1 MSFLTVATD
10 AVANAAKTLEGI
22 GSGLSSARTA
32 AAAPTAGIAA
42 AAQDEVSAAI
52 AKLFSGFG
60 QEFQAVSAQAQ
71 AFHDQFVNTLNA
83 SMEQYAIAEA
93 YASQG
98 LLHAVN
104 PPTEALLGLPLIG
117 TGAGGILPAQ
127 AVSFP
132 AINYPTALGPILLTL
147 YGDQSILGTVSV
159 TAGSLQ
165 VPTPITLGLDAIS
178 PFVNVGL
185 AFQNGNSAFMSA
197 MQTGNTTA
205 AVTALAQTPFNA
217 VSSFFVGGQDIRGSV
232 SIPPYTGYA
241 GVAYKIPVG
250 GLFSPVQ
257 PVTLTLFGSD
267 GSVTQF
273 PLSGTQFGGIF
284 AGIGDAITSAVTG
297 M

>member
-1 MSFLTVATD
+1 MSFVTVASD
-10 AVANAAKTLEGI
+10 AVANAAGTLEGI

-32 AAAPTAGIAA
+32 AAAPTVGIAA

-71 AFHDQFVNTLNA
+71 AFHDQFVNTL
-83 SMEQYAIAEA
+83 SGTMEQYAIAEA
-93 YASQG
+93 YAAQG
-98 LLHAVN
+98 LLHTVN

-117 TGAGGILPAQ
+117 TGVGGIIPAQ
-127 AVSFP
+127 AASFP
-132 AINYPTALGPILLTL
+132 LSYPTALGPILLTL
-147 YGDQSILGTVSV
+147 YGDQSILGTISV

-185 AFQNGNSAFMSA
+185 AFQTGNSAFMSA

-217 VSSFFVGGQDIRGSV
+217 VSSFFVGGHNIEGSV
-232 SIPPYTGYA
+232 AIPADTGYS
-241 GVAYKIPVG
+241 GVDYKIPVG

-273 PLSGTQFGGIF
+273 PLTGTQFGGIF
-284 AGIGDAITSAVTG
+284 AGIGDAITSSVTG
-297 M
+297 T

>member
-1 MSFLTVATD
+1 MSFVTVATD

-83 SMEQYAIAEA
+83 GMEQYAIAEA
-93 YASQG
+93 NAAQG

-104 PPTEALLGLPLIG
+104 PPTEALLGIPLIG

-127 AVSFP
+127 AVSLP
-132 AINYPTALGPILLTL
+132 VLNYPTALGPILLTL
-147 YGDQSILGTVSV
+147 YGDQSLLGTVTV
-159 TAGSLQ
+159 TSGSLQ
-165 VPTPITLGLDAIS
+165 VPTAITLGLDAIS
-178 PFVNVGL
+178 PFANVAL
-185 AFQNGNSAFMSA
+185 AFQHGSSAFTSA
-197 MQTGNTTA
+197 AQAGNPLGA
-205 AVTALAQTPFNA
+205 ATALAQTPVTA
-217 VSSFFVGGQDIRGSV
+217 VSSFFIGGQDITGSV
-232 SIPPYTGYA
+232 AIPSYTGYA
-241 GVAYKIPVG
+241 GLDYKIPVG

-267 GSVTQF
+267 GTVTAF
-273 PLSGTQFGGIF
+273 PLSGARFGGIF

-297 M
+297 T